1 MLGDKL
7 VKKHLFDSD
16 LVEDPLLPSPNQ
28 LKYKILI
35 KNKKIQK
42 NIVQLQQ
49 SVHASNHQ
57 AFSASSYTPKQ
68 QLSQTSKSSLR
79 NHNVGRM
86 QENRMFSVD
95 DGIMTNS
102 AAPAHLIPATSDYN
116 IQADSLANDE
126 SAALSQKSSIG
137 KKLRTISSRLTI
149 NEPTHKLSRNVRN
162 LIHKSKSLTD
172 SAFHKLNAITPKK
185 SISDKNHLTDSNR
198 VISSSGNASINVNSV
213 NVNINESASESN
225 SIVGIASKLNRTM
238 SGRDRGTTS
247 DQSYSKQLRRRTSLR
262 NHSLEIR
269 PVMRQYSTRRDSS
282 FEVLARIQNS
292 TSTDLNEIDSSTVN
306 IVRQSS
312 IKARANSAA
321 AQQMPQQS
329 TACSVS
335 NASGRKSTQSNSI
348 PLSQNPSSS
357 NLFGLQ
363 ILNNNNNST
372 AFSGGYA
379 TASAIAYNKK
389 QVKLNTNN
397 PQIAQELSD
406 LVVYT
411 QAVKFR
417 DLNVFSANMSSCQ
430 PAATHPISI
439 ANHNNASPNLQPKA
453 TRIQRHQ
460 LRSTSSGLTNNQ
472 VQLIPQQSISSSG
485 TDGSKTDLINLTK
498 SILSQHQQPSI
509 TYDILNQTGSA
520 PVSHQVT
527 KFHLNSSQSIHVLNQ
542 YKTKFR

>member
-1 MLGDKL
+1 MFDGDL
-7 VKKHLFDSD
+7 A
-16 LVEDPLLPSPNQ
+16 EEPLLPSPNQ

-49 SVHASNHQ
+49 STLSSNHQ
-57 AFSASSYTPKQ
+57 PFSASSYTPKQ

-86 QENRMFSVD
+86 QETSRMFSVD
-95 DGIMTNS
+95 DGIMTTG
-102 AAPAHLIPATSDYN
+102 AAGQVLLASSDYN
-116 IQADSLANDE
+116 IQTGSLVNTNDE
-126 SAALSQKSSIG
+126 ITIATNLNQKSTIG
-137 KKLRTISSRLTI
+137 DKLT
-149 NEPTHKLSRNVRN
+149 RNVRN
-162 LIHKSKSLTD
+162 FIHKSKSLTD

-185 SISDKNHLTDSNR
+185 SINSDKNYLADSNR
-198 VISSSGNASINVNSV
+198 IISSTNASTIATNNNGVNM
-213 NVNINESASESN
+213 NNNESASESN
-225 SIVGIASKLNRTM
+225 LIIGVSTKKLNRTM
-238 SGRDRGTTS
+238 SGKDSGIAP
-247 DQSYSKQLRRRTSLR
+247 DQLNYLKKLRRRTSLR

-269 PVMRQYSTRRDSS
+269 PVMRQYSTRQDSSRRDSS

-292 TSTDLNEIDSSTVN
+292 TSTDLNEIDNSTVN
-306 IVRQSS
+306 IVRQASV
-312 IKARANSAA
+312 KTRASNVA
-321 AQQMPQQS
+321 AQQMTQQS
-329 TACSVS
+329 TACGDS

-348 PLSQNPSSS
+348 ALSQNPSSS

-363 ILNNNNNST
+363 ILNNSSA

-389 QVKLNTNN
+389 QVKLNANN

-417 DLNVFSANMSSCQ
+417 DLNVISANLSSIQ
-430 PAATHPISI
+430 PLTTTHSVSI
-439 ANHNNASPNLQPKA
+439 ANNNNVTNLQPK
-453 TRIQRHQ
+453 TRRPTTHQ

-509 TYDILNQTGSA
+509 THDVLNQTGSA

-527 KFHLNSSQSIHVLNQ
+527 YFTLSNQ
-542 YKTKFR
+542 NKC